1 QNDVFHIYSRG
12 FEMKEVT
19 VYDVLG
25 RVVYSDASEGNSHIL
40 PYLGAN
46 QVLVVQVIT
55 ANEEVLSKK
64 VGN

>member
-1 QNDVFHIYSRG
+1 NDVFHIYSRG

-46 QVLVVQVIT
+46 QILIVKIT
-55 ANEEVLSKK
+55 TNHDEVMSKK

>member
-1 QNDVFHIYSRG
+1 
-12 FEMKEVT
+12 
-19 VYDVLG
+19 
-25 RVVYSDASEGNSHIL
+25 VVYSDASEGNSHIL